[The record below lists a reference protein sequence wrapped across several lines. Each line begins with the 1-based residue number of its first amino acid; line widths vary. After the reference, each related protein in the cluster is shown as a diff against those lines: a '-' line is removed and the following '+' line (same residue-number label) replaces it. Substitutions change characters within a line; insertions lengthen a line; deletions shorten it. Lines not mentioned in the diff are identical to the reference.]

1 MGVVRPNSAA
11 PASQAAEIQ
20 VGAPPGP
27 RVWFVSTGFVG
38 ARRRRALSCWRTER
52 RCSARAWTVHPAARW
67 RRMCSPVRSASSS
80 WRGPSPCTAA
90 THSACIAPQ
99 HGRSG
104 PLAAPQ
110 LCSCTSSACVW
121 WLWAAR
127 HSQEERPH
135 VPLALCRTVLTRAP
149 LRAVRPGYTYAPPA
163 RRTYPRHRAAG
174 APRYVHPTRASPGR
188 AARTAY
194 RVPVLAPQA
203 PHAHSSGSGLALAAV
218 HSCRR
223 TPGCP

>member
-1 MGVVRPNSAA
+1 MRYLRGFSGQVSCGAAAARRPPLSMLADGETVFSSSMNGSPSSSLAEDVLTCPICFELLARPVTLHCGHTFCLHCATARSKWPLGSA
-11 PASQAAEIQ
+11 PAVLLHLLSVRLVAL
-20 VGAPPGP
+20 GSSGLPG
-27 RVWFVSTGFVG
+27 R
-38 ARRRRALSCWRTER
+38 
-52 RCSARAWTVHPAARW
+52 
-67 RRMCSPVRSASSS
+67 
-80 WRGPSPCTAA
+80 AA
-90 THSACIAPQ
+90 TRPACA
-99 HGRSG
+99 
-104 PLAAPQ
+104 
-110 LCSCTSSACVW
+110 V
-121 WLWAAR
+121 
-127 HSQEERPH
+127 PH
-135 VPLALCRTVLTRAP
+135 CDDTCAP
-149 LRAVRPGYTYAPPA
+149 LRAVLTGYTYAPPA